1 MGNYSIKDI
10 EKLSGIKAH
19 TIRIW
24 EQRYQLITPLRTET
38 NIRFYDDHQLRYMLN
53 VSLLSKNGFKISKI
67 SQWSE
72 SEFHSKVQHL
82 YEQTLIH
89 DSSIQLDLSANDLMG
104 AMIEMDAQ
112 KFHRIYEFSVML
124 HGFKKTITQLI
135 YPYLE
140 KVGILWS
147 IGQIN
152 PAQEHFTSCLVRQKI
167 IAAIDRLEEPSSGDK
182 YLLVL
187 PEGEHHEI
195 GLLLAQYIIKE
206 SGNRVYYLGQDLP
219 VANLEQAIKT
229 IRPHMMVTFMVDP
242 TIVGSAESL
251 IKTILAVDPDTK
263 LLVATRRTPEL
274 DQIQD
279 ERLQFLH
286 SMEDLWHIIS

>member
-1 MGNYSIKDI
+1 MGHYSIKDL

-24 EQRYQLITPLRTET
+24 EQRYQMIKPLRTET
-38 NIRFYDDHQLRYMLN
+38 NIRFYDDDQLRYLLN

-67 SQWSE
+67 SQWSD
-72 SEFHSKVQHL
+72 SEFQSKVQHL

-89 DSSIQLDLSANDLMG
+89 DSSIQLDLDANDLMG

-112 KFHRIYEFSVML
+112 KFHRIYENSVKL
-124 HGFKKTITQLI
+124 HGFKTTITKLI

-147 IGQIN
+147 IGQVN

-167 IAAIDRLEEPSSGDK
+167 IAAIDRLDEPSTGNK

-219 VANLEQAIKT
+219 SANLVQAINT
-229 IRPHMMVTFMVDP
+229 IQPHMIVTFMVDP
-242 TIVGSAESL
+242 SIVSSAKNL
-251 IKTILAVDPDTK
+251 IETILASDPNTR
-263 LLVATRRTPEL
+263 LLIATRKTPEL
-274 DQIQD
+274 DQIQN

-286 SMEDLWHIIS
+286 SMEELDHIIS